1 MLFNVLTPSPYKMPN
16 GFGIL
21 LKGQI
26 GVNDD
31 DHNLFEENRIL
42 LFEQFIQQKS

>member
-1 MLFNVLTPSPYKMPN
+1 MSFNVRTPSPYKVPN

-31 DHNLFEENRIL
+31 DHNLFEENRIV
-42 LFEQFIQQKS
+42 LFEQLI